1 MNQEE
6 DMDKWKKYN
15 IILYRKFLKT
25 IGFTKDKTSRNLFKL
40 FQFALYA
47 IAIVFIINLFSIG
60 KSGFGEWGDFFGGV
74 LNPILTFLTFM
85 GLLITIILQ
94 QTELKQSREE
104 FRGQKEALQNQ
115 EFDNKFFQMLN
126 LLNNIT
132 ENFNIESDGK
142 KYRGKETFKFL
153 KNKFQEY
160 IQNENYQSKNE
171 NKFLDFQSAF
181 NDFNNTYDTTFKYYF
196 INLYQILK
204 YINTYIKDNEEAKE
218 YTNMLRAQLTKNQL
232 VLLAYNAIG
241 VQDFTTNDYQLL
253 VEKYSFFEHL
263 RYDDFCENANIIKTV
278 NTVLI
283 KYADKAF
290 DKNQSLINE
299 IKKIQIIN

>member
-1 MNQEE
+1 MTLESLGVFGDSFNVLTSLFTG
-6 DMDKWKKYN
+6 MAFAGV
-15 IILYRKFLKT
+15 II
-25 IGFTKDKTSRNLFKL
+25 S
-40 FQFALYA
+40 
-47 IAIVFIINLFSIG
+47 V
-60 KSGFGEWGDFFGGV
+60 
-74 LNPILTFLTFM
+74 
-85 GLLITIILQ
+85 ILQ
-94 QTELKQSREE
+94 TQELKEARTE

-126 LLNNIT
+126 LLTSIT
-132 ENFNIESDGK
+132 ENFNIESDSK
-142 KYRGKETFKFL
+142 KYQGKETFEFL

-160 IQNENYQSKNE
+160 IQNENYQSQNG

-204 YINTYIKDNEEAKE
+204 YINVYIEDAKEAKE

-241 VQDFTTNDYQLL
+241 VQNFTTNDYQLL

-263 RYDDFCENANIIKTV
+263 RYDDFCENANIIQTV
-278 NTVLI
+278 NTVLV
-283 KYADKAF
+283 KYSDKAF
-290 DKNQSLINE
+290 DKNQNLINE
-299 IKKIQIIN
+299 IGKYR